1 MNYFPFHIGDY
12 AAATKHLTWDE
23 DMAYRRLLDW
33 YYTNEKPLPL
43 DKTKVRRLVMANT
56 PERIAAVD
64 VVLDEFFI
72 ETPDGWTQKRI
83 EDELAEMHM
92 KQEAQE
98 EREEGKQTRLQR
110 FRQKRAETFQAL
122 QAIGVVPAW
131 NAKMPELRALVEQ
144 NQHLLAQ
151 EQGSIKAH
159 ETPKNVSLPLNGET
173 APETAPETTLNA
185 TATALPIPITNN
197 QEPIKEIGA
206 TSPRTPRPKKEET
219 TLATYLVTCRDAGK
233 KPLPADHPV
242 RSYCRDAG
250 ISDEM
255 LQVAWCV
262 FRDDYTTGTS
272 KGKRY
277 KDWPGHF
284 ANAVRGCWAKLW
296 YTDAAAGCVAWTSR
310 GLQEKAVLDA
320 RARAKET
327 EAA

>member
-1 MNYFPFHIGDY
+1 MSDWIKMRGALLNNAKVIKMARLLLQDPEF
-12 AAATKHLTWDE
+12 LTWFALDGGTIDASRTVTLRHVTVVTRVTVGGLLPVWASVNADAE
-23 DMAYRRLLDW
+23 RHDDRHALLRDASLFEIDQIAGIPGFGKAMEAVGWLYQEPNGDGLEFSNFTEHNTVGKERSTGAKTTAERAKEYRERKKAERHETVTETVTDRHV
-33 YYTNEKPLPL
+33 TKRDASRDTVTTEK
-43 DKTKVRRLVMANT
+43 N
-56 PERIAAVD
+56 
-64 VVLDEFFI
+64 
-72 ETPDGWTQKRI
+72 
-83 EDELAEMHM
+83 
-92 KQEAQE
+92 
-98 EREEGKQTRLQR
+98 REEENTS
-110 FRQKRAETFQAL
+110 
-122 QAIGVVPAW
+122 PS
-131 NAKMPELRALVEQ
+131 LR
-144 NQHLLAQ
+144 
-151 EQGSIKAH
+151 S
-159 ETPKNVSLPLNGET
+159 GE
-173 APETAPETTLNA
+173 
-185 TATALPIPITNN
+185 
-197 QEPIKEIGA
+197 GA

-219 TLATYLVTCRDAGK
+219 TLATYLATCRDAGK

-296 YTDAAAGCVAWTSR
+296 YTDATAGCVAWTSR